1 MNGYEFTWISA
12 LKLLGGIVLIV
23 VWIMMRQQA
32 KLDKVYKEENEKAKK
47 EHGTSPVPRIVE
59 RSNVVIAVAAMLL
72 IIIVLLLGNKSTL

>member
-32 KLDKVYKEENEKAKK
+32 KLDKVYKEENEKAKRNMA
-47 EHGTSPVPRIVE
+47 HRPCRGSWSVP
-59 RSNVVIAVAAMLL
+59 MWL
-72 IIIVLLLGNKSTL
+72 